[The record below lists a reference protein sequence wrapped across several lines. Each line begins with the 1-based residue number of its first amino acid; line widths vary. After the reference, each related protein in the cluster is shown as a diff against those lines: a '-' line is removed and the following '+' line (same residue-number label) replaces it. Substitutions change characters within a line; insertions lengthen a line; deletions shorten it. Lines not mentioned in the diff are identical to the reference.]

1 MSIAG
6 VTRELLVRHLDLW
19 VPGAV
24 HSPHGATFLQASAT
38 GLDGDIAEAAVR
50 VCAEFGDRLAKKR
63 LTLLFVA
70 PEVAELKSR
79 LDAVHRG
86 LRTPPELSLHVMSG
100 SVAVMLKALGAHSGP
115 LLSMIDGIDPAVVA
129 TGKPA
134 ETITVD
140 VPREQL
146 HVFDLTA
153 AVTLVEGDQ
162 ERRIGFGTR
171 SAKSL
176 EAFKNEMW
184 ALDEYAGVRYR
195 DPKDPEGHLMDIT
208 LEPNPG
214 ALRRELLALLREH
227 PQTVT
232 ELKRYAL
239 TETVYRA
246 ADAVKVV
253 TALLQS
259 GAVTREPREGRLGG
273 DVTIRIAG

>member
-1 MSIAG
+1 MPIAG
-6 VTRELLVRHLDLW
+6 VTRELLVRYLDLW

-38 GLDGDIAEAAVR
+38 GLDGDVAEAALR
-50 VCAEFGDRLAKKR
+50 ACAEFGDRLTRRR
-63 LTLLFVA
+63 LTLLYVT
-70 PEVAELKSR
+70 PGAEGLKGR
-79 LDAVHRG
+79 LTAVHRE
-86 LRTPPELSLHVMSG
+86 LRTPPELSLHVMDG
-100 SVAVMLKALGAHSGP
+100 DVAVMLKALGARSGP

-129 TGKPA
+129 TARPA
-134 ETITVD
+134 EVITVD
-140 VPREQL
+140 VPRERL
-146 HVFDLTA
+146 RDFELTA
-153 AVTLVEGDQ
+153 AVTLVDGAT
-162 ERRIGFGTR
+162 ERTIGFGTR

-195 DPKDPEGHLMDIT
+195 DPNDPEGHLMDIT

-214 ALRRELLALLREH
+214 ALRRELLDLLRGGGR
-227 PQTVT
+227 TVT
-232 ELKRYAL
+232 ELKRFAL

-259 GAVTREPREGRLGG
+259 GAVTREPADGRLGG